1 MSIAQRLPT
10 DPQDAHDEFA
20 SIEAA
25 VAGTA
30 RGRWFLDEYVRRA
43 QNRDNERIIATLTRI
58 ERMLTA
64 DAQTR
69 QTQTRQP
76 ATCQPA
82 TCQPEIRQ
90 PEIRQPQPV
99 RSGVANFT
107 PSISAPPAHS
117 SAAPAPA
124 PILAPAGQG
133 AALPVLSALRASG
146 ALDAPTPAP
155 RPAPM
160 IAPAANAAA
169 QSLARSLAV
178 TLEQALLATQPPADA
193 AGSKPEARKPEVR
206 SPAPIAPVASASRT
220 AAIAPR
226 VADRAPAAPYVPPA
240 APYVPPAPPY
250 VPPAPPY
257 VPPAPALAPR
267 ASSPPAPRGQ
277 RDFSGPIPIDAK
289 AFAHLEAMDAATRAK
304 LFA

>member
-69 QTQTRQP
+69 QTQPR
-76 ATCQPA
+76 
-82 TCQPEIRQ
+82 QPEIRQ
-90 PEIRQPQPV
+90 PEIRQPESV

-107 PSISAPPAHS
+107 PSISAPPAPS
-117 SAAPAPA
+117 SAAPAHTPA
-124 PILAPAGQG
+124 PAFTPAGQG

-160 IAPAANAAA
+160 VAPATRAAA
-169 QSLARSLAV
+169 HSPARSLAE
-178 TLEQALLATQPPADA
+178 TLEQALLATQPLADA
-193 AGSKPEARKPEVR
+193 AGSKPEARKPDVR
-206 SPAPIAPVASASRT
+206 SPAPIAPVASSSRT
-220 AAIAPR
+220 AAIEPR
-226 VADRAPAAPYVPPA
+226 VADRSPAPPHVPPA
-240 APYVPPAPPY
+240 LPH
-250 VPPAPPY
+250 

-277 RDFSGPIPIDAK
+277 RDSSGPIPIDAK

>member
-69 QTQTRQP
+69 QTQP
-76 ATCQPA
+76 
-82 TCQPEIRQ
+82 RQ
-90 PEIRQPQPV
+90 PEIRHPESV

-107 PSISAPPAHS
+107 PSISAPPAPS
-117 SAAPAPA
+117 SAAPAHTPA
-124 PILAPAGQG
+124 PTFTPAGQG

-160 IAPAANAAA
+160 VAPAAKAAA
-169 QSLARSLAV
+169 HSPARSLAE
-178 TLEQALLATQPPADA
+178 TLEQALLATQPLADA
-193 AGSKPEARKPEVR
+193 AGSKPEARKPDVR
-206 SPAPIAPVASASRT
+206 SPAPIAPVASSSRT
-220 AAIAPR
+220 AAIEPR
-226 VADRAPAAPYVPPA
+226 VADRS
-240 APYVPPAPPY
+240 PAPPH
-250 VPPAPPY
+250 

-277 RDFSGPIPIDAK
+277 RDSSGPIPIDAK

>member
-69 QTQTRQP
+69 QTETRQP
-76 ATCQPA
+76 
-82 TCQPEIRQ
+82 EM
-90 PEIRQPQPV
+90 RQPQPV

-107 PSISAPPAHS
+107 PSISAPPAPS
-117 SAAPAPA
+117 SAALASSPAHVPA
-124 PILAPAGQG
+124 HVPALAPAEQG

-160 IAPAANAAA
+160 IAPAAKAAA
-169 QSLARSLAV
+169 QSPARSLAE
-178 TLEQALLATQPPADA
+178 TLEQALLATQPLADA

-206 SPAPIAPVASASRT
+206 SPAPIAPVASSSRT

-226 VADRAPAAPYVPPA
+226 VADRAPAHPYVPPA
-240 APYVPPAPPY
+240 LPYVPPAH
-250 VPPAPPY
+250 PY

-277 RDFSGPIPIDAK
+277 RDSSGPIPIDAK

>member
-76 ATCQPA
+76 ET
-82 TCQPEIRQ
+82 RQ
-90 PEIRQPQPV
+90 PEMRQPQPV

-107 PSISAPPAHS
+107 PSISAPPAPS
-117 SAAPAPA
+117 SAALASSPAHVPA
-124 PILAPAGQG
+124 LAPAEQG

-160 IAPAANAAA
+160 IAPAAKAAA
-169 QSLARSLAV
+169 QSPARSLAE
-178 TLEQALLATQPPADA
+178 TLEQALLATQPLADA

-206 SPAPIAPVASASRT
+206 SSAPIGPVASSWRT

-226 VADRAPAAPYVPPA
+226 VADRAPAL
-240 APYVPPAPPY
+240 
-250 VPPAPPY
+250 PY

-277 RDFSGPIPIDAK
+277 RDSSGPIPIDAK

>member
-76 ATCQPA
+76 ET
-82 TCQPEIRQ
+82 RQ
-90 PEIRQPQPV
+90 PEMRQPQPV

-107 PSISAPPAHS
+107 PSISAPPAPS

-124 PILAPAGQG
+124 PVHVPALAPAGQG

-160 IAPAANAAA
+160 IAPAAKAAA
-169 QSLARSLAV
+169 QSPARSLAE
-178 TLEQALLATQPPADA
+178 TLEQALLATQPLVDA

-206 SPAPIAPVASASRT
+206 SSAPIGPVASSWRT

-226 VADRAPAAPYVPPA
+226 VADRAPAL
-240 APYVPPAPPY
+240 
-250 VPPAPPY
+250 PY

-277 RDFSGPIPIDAK
+277 CDSFGPIPIDAK

>member
-69 QTQTRQP
+69 QTETRQP
-76 ATCQPA
+76 ET
-82 TCQPEIRQ
+82 RQ
-90 PEIRQPQPV
+90 PEMRQPQPV

-107 PSISAPPAHS
+107 PSISAPSAPS

-124 PILAPAGQG
+124 PAPAHAPAHAPALAPAGQG

-160 IAPAANAAA
+160 IAPAAKAAA
-169 QSLARSLAV
+169 QSPARSLAE
-178 TLEQALLATQPPADA
+178 TLEQALLATQPLADA

-206 SPAPIAPVASASRT
+206 SPAPIAPVASSSRT
-220 AAIAPR
+220 APIAPR
-226 VADRAPAAPYVPPA
+226 VADRAPALPYVPPA
-240 APYVPPAPPY
+240 H
-250 VPPAPPY
+250 PY

-277 RDFSGPIPIDAK
+277 RDSSGPIPIDAK

>member
-76 ATCQPA
+76 ET
-82 TCQPEIRQ
+82 RQ
-90 PEIRQPQPV
+90 PEMRQPQPV

-107 PSISAPPAHS
+107 PSISAPPAPS

-124 PILAPAGQG
+124 PVHVPALAPAGQG

-160 IAPAANAAA
+160 IAPAAKAAA
-169 QSLARSLAV
+169 QSPARSLAE
-178 TLEQALLATQPPADA
+178 TLEQALLATQPLADA

-206 SPAPIAPVASASRT
+206 SPAPIAPVASSSRT

-226 VADRAPAAPYVPPA
+226 VADRAPALPYVPPA
-240 APYVPPAPPY
+240 H
-250 VPPAPPY
+250 PY

-277 RDFSGPIPIDAK
+277 RDSSGPIPIDAK

>member
-1 MSIAQRLPT
+1 MIDMSIAQRLPT

-76 ATCQPA
+76 ET
-82 TCQPEIRQ
+82 RQ
-90 PEIRQPQPV
+90 PEMRQPQPV

-107 PSISAPPAHS
+107 PSISAPSAPS

-124 PILAPAGQG
+124 HAPALAPAGQG

-160 IAPAANAAA
+160 IAPAAKAAA
-169 QSLARSLAV
+169 QSPARSLAE
-178 TLEQALLATQPPADA
+178 TLEQALLATQPLADA

-206 SPAPIAPVASASRT
+206 SPAPIAPVASSSRT

-226 VADRAPAAPYVPPA
+226 VADRAPALPN
-240 APYVPPAPPY
+240 
-250 VPPAPPY
+250 

-277 RDFSGPIPIDAK
+277 RDSSGPIPIDAK

>member
-76 ATCQPA
+76 ETCQPA

-90 PEIRQPQPV
+90 PEIRQQQPV

-107 PSISAPPAHS
+107 PSISAPPAPS
-117 SAAPAPA
+117 SAALAHASAHAPA
-124 PILAPAGQG
+124 LAPAGQG

-160 IAPAANAAA
+160 IAPAANPAA
-169 QSLARSLAV
+169 QSLVRSLAV

-240 APYVPPAPPY
+240 
-250 VPPAPPY
+250 
-257 VPPAPALAPR
+257 PALAPR

-277 RDFSGPIPIDAK
+277 RDSSGPIPIDAK

>member
-1 MSIAQRLPT
+1 MIDMSMAQRLPT
-10 DPQDAHDEFA
+10 DPHDAHDEFA

-69 QTQTRQP
+69 QTQMP
-76 ATCQPA
+76 
-82 TCQPEIRQ
+82 QPEMRQ
-90 PEIRQPQPV
+90 PEIRQRQPE
-99 RSGVANFT
+99 RSGGANFT
-107 PSISAPPAHS
+107 PSISAPPAPS
-117 SAAPAPA
+117 SAALASSPAHVPA
-124 PILAPAGQG
+124 LAPAEQG
-133 AALPVLSALRASG
+133 AALPVLSALRAGG

-160 IAPAANAAA
+160 IVPAAKAAA
-169 QSLARSLAV
+169 QSPARSLAE
-178 TLEQALLATQPPADA
+178 TLEQALLATQPLADA

-206 SPAPIAPVASASRT
+206 SSAPIGPVASSWRT

-226 VADRAPAAPYVPPA
+226 VADRAPALPHVPPA
-240 APYVPPAPPY
+240 L
-250 VPPAPPY
+250 PY

-277 RDFSGPIPIDAK
+277 CDSFGPIPIDAK

>member
-64 DAQTR
+64 DAQVKLSEPR
-69 QTQTRQP
+69 P
-76 ATCQPA
+76 
-82 TCQPEIRQ
+82 PEF
-90 PEIRQPQPV
+90 RQPQAARDGAV
-99 RSGVANFT
+99 NFT
-107 PSISAPPAHS
+107 PSI
-117 SAAPAPA
+117 AAPVASTPA
-124 PILAPAGQG
+124 SQSQG

-146 ALDAPTPAP
+146 ALDAPVPAP
-155 RPAPM
+155 RPASRPAQ
-160 IAPAANAAA
+160 IVAPAAKAV
-169 QSLARSLAV
+169 QSPARSLAD
-178 TLEQALLATQPPADA
+178 TLEQALLATQQHGGAP
-193 AGSKPEARKPEVR
+193 GLRPETPLARKPVA
-206 SPAPIAPVASASRT
+206 APIPVAPVAK
-220 AAIAPR
+220 PR
-226 VADRAPAAPYVPPA
+226 VAEVRM
-240 APYVPPAPPY
+240 PPAPPY

-257 VPPAPALAPR
+257 VPPAPVLAPR
-267 ASSPPAPRGQ
+267 APLSPSSPRETSA
-277 RDFSGPIPIDAK
+277 PIPIDAK

>member
-1 MSIAQRLPT
+1 MSMAQRLPT
-10 DPQDAHDEFA
+10 DPHDAHDEFA

-76 ATCQPA
+76 ET
-82 TCQPEIRQ
+82 RQ
-90 PEIRQPQPV
+90 PEMRQPQPV

-107 PSISAPPAHS
+107 PSISAPSAPS
-117 SAAPAPA
+117 TAAPAPA
-124 PILAPAGQG
+124 PAPVHAPVHAPALAPAGQG

-160 IAPAANAAA
+160 IAPAAKAAA
-169 QSLARSLAV
+169 QSPARSLAE
-178 TLEQALLATQPPADA
+178 TLEQALLATQPLVDA

-206 SPAPIAPVASASRT
+206 SPAPIAPVASSSRT

-226 VADRAPAAPYVPPA
+226 VADRAPAH
-240 APYVPPAPPY
+240 
-250 VPPAPPY
+250 PY

-277 RDFSGPIPIDAK
+277 RDSSGPIPIDAK